1 MVPWRRGV
9 VVTVRSRSV
18 VIPAVIVNID
28 QVRVPFEAAGV
39 PAPGVI
45 IGADPYA
52 GTISESWV
60 APGIGIVDDMR
71 IIDRNIYIFL
81 LYGFDDDGLFLDDFH
96 LFIALQ
102 MSVV

>member
-18 VIPAVIVNID
+18 VIPAVIVNVD
-28 QVRVPFEAAGV
+28 QVCVPFEAASV
-39 PAPGVI
+39 PTPGVV
-45 IGADPYA
+45 IGADPYS

-71 IIDRNIYIFL
+71 VVDGDVYIFFL
-81 LYGFDDDGLFLDDFH
+81 HGFDDDGLFLDDFH